1 VCQPTSERLSFATA
15 APGLPFTLVPVVA
28 FAVVDIETIHATI
41 AKLPEAYQVD
51 LRLHLDS
58 GAWEAVGE

>member
-1 VCQPTSERLSFATA
+1 
-15 APGLPFTLVPVVA
+15 LVPVVA